1 MKKILKLILCVLPF
15 MVFMSTVRAREEVY
29 IYLGDEIP
37 NVRLH
42 LKTPTVE
49 KNKKM
54 YEIWNRNTG
63 KLVYCVEPGVVLKN
77 GYFEGYPDLDQLA
90 LNFDDEDWN
99 YMRTIAYYGYGYP
112 GREDIKWYAIT
123 QFMIWE
129 YLLEGVGEIYFI
141 DTNNQKI
148 DLYQSEM
155 ALIKEDLAHHL
166 DIPSFFQGQTVL
178 NYQVDLTNEFT
189 FKDEYGILEEFSI
202 STNNPNAKINGDEFS
217 ISFDHPG
224 DYQVVFSRDTSLAET
239 PKIYYS
245 PNSQTVM
252 NRGIIDIAVSV
263 LNFRVNAPSFKL
275 IKESQEESHLTLQGA
290 KYGIYYENGELY
302 TTLTTDEE
310 GVAYL
315 DEINLGKYYLQ
326 EIEAPY
332 GYKLNNEKI
341 YFEVVDED
349 VILRVKD
356 SLIKKEILIEKYLE
370 KIHGELELEK
380 DATFQILFQD
390 TMEVI
395 GTLKTDQY
403 GQCSIL
409 LPYGNY
415 ILRQIT
421 SKEGYA
427 LATDI
432 LLTVNEETRDL
443 SIHKILNPE
452 IWGSLV
458 VLKKD
463 LDTDTPILDEAEF
476 RIKNVDTGEY
486 LSLENKSVFK
496 TVDAKLQL
504 DYIPYGNYELIE
516 VKAPNDYIISE
527 ENYFFQ
533 INEKGQVITIEVLN
547 KLQNGSLIIEKI
559 DDKTMDPLEGVLFGL
574 YDQDQNLLQEYYTDL
589 NGRIQI
595 DSLLEGLYYIKELN
609 TLPGYELLDG
619 FLDVAIKNN
628 TISTIKVT
636 NRLKIDVPKTG
647 VDEFM
652 RIFLVAIFC
661 LTLGVIIYKHEQNV

>member
-224 DYQVVFSRDTSLAET
+224 DYQVVFSRDTGLAET

-252 NRGIIDIAVSV
+252 NRGIIDICCIC
-263 LNFRVNAPSFKL
+263 FK
-275 IKESQEESHLTLQGA
+275 
-290 KYGIYYENGELY
+290 
-302 TTLTTDEE
+302 
-310 GVAYL
+310 
-315 DEINLGKYYLQ
+315 
-326 EIEAPY
+326 
-332 GYKLNNEKI
+332 
-341 YFEVVDED
+341 F
-349 VILRVKD
+349 
-356 SLIKKEILIEKYLE
+356 
-370 KIHGELELEK
+370 
-380 DATFQILFQD
+380 
-390 TMEVI
+390 
-395 GTLKTDQY
+395 
-403 GQCSIL
+403 
-409 LPYGNY
+409 
-415 ILRQIT
+415 
-421 SKEGYA
+421 
-427 LATDI
+427 
-432 LLTVNEETRDL
+432 
-443 SIHKILNPE
+443 
-452 IWGSLV
+452 
-458 VLKKD
+458 
-463 LDTDTPILDEAEF
+463 
-476 RIKNVDTGEY
+476 
-486 LSLENKSVFK
+486 
-496 TVDAKLQL
+496 
-504 DYIPYGNYELIE
+504 
-516 VKAPNDYIISE
+516 
-527 ENYFFQ
+527 
-533 INEKGQVITIEVLN
+533 
-547 KLQNGSLIIEKI
+547 
-559 DDKTMDPLEGVLFGL
+559 
-574 YDQDQNLLQEYYTDL
+574 
-589 NGRIQI
+589 
-595 DSLLEGLYYIKELN
+595 
-609 TLPGYELLDG
+609 
-619 FLDVAIKNN
+619 
-628 TISTIKVT
+628 
-636 NRLKIDVPKTG
+636 
-647 VDEFM
+647 
-652 RIFLVAIFC
+652 
-661 LTLGVIIYKHEQNV
+661 